1 MPQCHAKS
9 HRSGVQ
15 CRKHAI
21 NGASVCR
28 THGGAAPQV
37 KRKAQERLAI
47 LVDPAIE
54 EMGKL
59 LNSENPAVV
68 LATVKDILDRNGL
81 KPIKQIEQTNYDVN
95 DVQFLEC
102 LTDEELDDL
111 IRIQRKI
118 AEYAST
124 VPVEPVTTQ
133 EDA

>member
-1 MPQCHAKS
+1 M
-9 HRSGVQ
+9 
-15 CRKHAI
+15 
-21 NGASVCR
+21 
-28 THGGAAPQV
+28 
-37 KRKAQERLAI
+37 
-47 LVDPAIE
+47 DPAIE

-124 VPVEPVTTQ
+124 VLVELVIM
-133 EDA
+133 